1 MRKLAAA
8 FLAVPVIAVLYVPVL
23 VRRSVVARIGLAI
36 GVGGLVGIGVLGLI
50 TAPRTT
56 ATKPLPPI
64 VPLAETE
71 FTSAIAADQELDATV
86 ELAFSGPMDQRSVA
100 AALEVS
106 PPTDVALDWDAT
118 GTRVTVSP
126 TGHWRAGTYY
136 TVSVPAG
143 ALGDTGRPMA
153 VPARAVFLTRQAA
166 TGQIAPTATAGQEVP

>member
-8 FLAVPVIAVLYVPVL
+8 ILAVPVIAVLYLPVL
-23 VRRSVVARIGLAI
+23 VRRSVVARVGLAI
-36 GVGGLVGIGVLGLI
+36 GVGSLVGIGVLGLI

-106 PPTDVALDWDAT
+106 PPTDVAST
-118 GTRVTVSP
+118 GMP
-126 TGHWRAGTYY
+126 
-136 TVSVPAG
+136 PAL
-143 ALGDTGRPMA
+143 A
-153 VPARAVFLTRQAA
+153 
-166 TGQIAPTATAGQEVP
+166 